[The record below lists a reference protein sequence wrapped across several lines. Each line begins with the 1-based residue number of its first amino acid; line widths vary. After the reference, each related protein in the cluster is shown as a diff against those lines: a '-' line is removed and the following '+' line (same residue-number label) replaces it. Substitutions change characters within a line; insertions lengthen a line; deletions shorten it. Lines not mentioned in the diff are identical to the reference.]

1 MTPSRGR
8 KPKDPLTSSLLGS
21 DIPFSAASLAGLT
34 GFPSPSLMSGLHKL
48 PLGMP
53 FGALPNFGNPLLGM
67 AGYLPGL
74 TPPHS
79 KESESSSKD
88 GKSPKA
94 KDSGKSESKSPSI
107 PHPSFPFMYNPM
119 LLNPLFAAQ
128 AQSLGFSLPTSLP
141 TSFGALAHSGLV
153 NGSTGDSD
161 LEEGEIKRYSHKEK
175 RSSSSSHQDLPQ
187 DLSVKSKHSERSH
200 SSKHDKHH
208 RSASKHYSTTSMQD
222 EPTDLSMKAK
232 EPTDLSVKSK
242 HSSSESSKSKPK
254 IQSSFKL
261 SKIVDSLK
269 DKVNKME
276 DRSRKDKKSKLDSIL
291 NKLVEEKE
299 APSENVSIEEDSA
312 ADLSVTSDNRCD
324 DIDDDK

>member
-8 KPKDPLTSSLLGS
+8 KPKDPITSSLLGS
-21 DIPFSAASLAGLT
+21 DIPFRTASLAGLS
-34 GFPSPSLMSGLHKL
+34 GFANPSLMSGLPKL

-79 KESESSSKD
+79 KDSESSSKD
-88 GKSPKA
+88 SKSPKS
-94 KDSGKSESKSPSI
+94 KDSSKSESKSPSI

-161 LEEGEIKRYSHKEK
+161 LEEGEIKRYSHKER
-175 RSSSSSHQDLPQ
+175 RSSSSGHLDLPQ
-187 DLSVKSKHSERSH
+187 DLSVKTKHSERSH
-200 SSKHDKHH
+200 SSKHDKH
-208 RSASKHYSTTSMQD
+208 RSASKHYSASNVQD
-222 EPTDLSMKAK
+222 EPTDLSMKTK
-232 EPTDLSVKSK
+232 EPADLSVKSK
-242 HSSSESSKSKPK
+242 HISSEACKSKPK

-291 NKLVEEKE
+291 NKLVEDKE
-299 APSENVSIEEDSA
+299 TPSENQSIDDDSA
-312 ADLSVTSDNRCD
+312 ADLSVASDVRCD
-324 DIDDDK
+324 DIEDEK